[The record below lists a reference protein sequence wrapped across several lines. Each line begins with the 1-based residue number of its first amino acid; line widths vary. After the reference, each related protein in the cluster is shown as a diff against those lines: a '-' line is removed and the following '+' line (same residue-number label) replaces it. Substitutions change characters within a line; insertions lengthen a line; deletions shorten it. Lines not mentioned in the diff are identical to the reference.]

1 MSTPQRPQIWPRILI
16 GLSIIAM
23 IGLDAMWIYG
33 CRLAVFPLPL
43 FLSIGVIWSV
53 AAATALQNRAR
64 RQAAAQME
72 ADRRLLLATLLY
84 RQQHPF

>member
-1 MSTPQRPQIWPRILI
+1 MSTPQRPQIWPRIPI

-23 IGLDAMWIYG
+23 IGLAAMWIY
-33 CRLAVFPLPL
+33 RLAVFPLPL